1 MKNISETLSR
11 VNETLLGSETTP
23 AEKSLYEIK
32 TKYLY

>member
-11 VNETLLGSETTP
+11 VIEKLLGSETTP

>member
-1 MKNISETLSR
+1 MKIITQTLGR
-11 VNETLLGSETTP
+11 VIEASLGSETTP